1 MKYGVYIIEDCGTGT
16 RSMPFYAESDLV
28 AKRQF
33 AATLRTLP
41 PSVRGDF
48 KVVCIACYDDFTL
61 EFASDRR
68 QDSVCSGADD
78 DISKIVAMDAPFYQR
93 GNIDRAPVSVSGGVD
108 HE

>member
-48 KVVCIACYDDFTL
+48 KVDCIACYDDFTL

-68 QDSVCSGADD
+68 Q
-78 DISKIVAMDAPFYQR
+78 ILFVAVLMMIYQR
-93 GNIDRAPVSVSGGVD
+93 LWQWMHRFTSAVI
-108 HE
+108 